1 MKFMRIGIGLLVVL
15 ILYIGS
21 YCVLSAL
28 GENRFGQSGRARYG
42 STGFAAS
49 DIVIWY
55 PKFLSY
61 QADFMGVSSEI
72 RTRGNGLGYFY
83 SPLILLDRKLVHKTE
98 LIPGF
103 EKFHQQ

>member
-1 MKFMRIGIGLLVVL
+1 MKLKRIGIGLLVVL

-21 YCVLSAL
+21 YCARSRSERIASA
-28 GENRFGQSGRARYG
+28 ARYG

-61 QADFMGVSSEI
+61 QGDFMGASGEI
-72 RTRGNGLGYFY
+72 WTRGNGLGYFY

-98 LIPGF
+98 LILGF
-103 EKFHQQ
+103 EKFRQQ